1 MQYAGNMFPLVGR
14 TSDRYNVFNTFSD
27 SSIMEFFEKM
37 ARKRIEAELDQEGN
51 EQTLSEEEIKVR
63 VKAII
68 DEQRKVFAKSCA
80 GYCVASYVLGL
91 GDRHADNIL
100 INTIEGHFIH
110 IDFGHFLCNYKKSK
124 VFGYHLYQR
133 ETDPFV
139 FTPEIAYFINGGPLK
154 LKLKQKMKN
163 LPQQSVQKIQKTQQ
177 K

>member
-1 MQYAGNMFPLVGR
+1 MKEM
-14 TSDRYNVFNTFSD
+14 
-27 SSIMEFFEKM
+27 
-37 ARKRIEAELDQEGN
+37 
-51 EQTLSEEEIKVR
+51 
-63 VKAII
+63 I

-110 IDFGHFLCNYKKSK
+110 IDFGHFLCNYKRTK
-124 VFGYHLYQR
+124 LYQR

-154 LKLKQKMKN
+154 RNIK
-163 LPQQSVQKIQKTQQ
+163 
-177 K
+177 